1 MIRKIIILTLITLV
15 FYSISGCQR
24 CSRSGNNKHRSSSSN
39 NIVPSNPHRNFDRNL
54 TGNSSTIKMID
65 KGNGVYYVPCR
76 INGVEMEFIFD
87 TGASNIVISVTEAL
101 YLYKNGKLSADDF
114 IVLQEYT
121 LADGTIGEGTVINLK
136 EVQIGNKKLK
146 DIKATVINNL
156 DAPLL
161 LGQSALSQF
170 GKVSID
176 YNLKEIKFE

>member
-1 MIRKIIILTLITLV
+1 MIRKLILFTLITLF

-24 CSRSGNNKHRSSSSN
+24 CSRSGNNKYRSSSSN
-39 NIVPSNPHRNFDRNL
+39 KIVHSNTHRNLERK
-54 TGNSSTIKMID
+54 TSGNSSIVKMID
-65 KGNGVYYVPCR
+65 KGNGIFYVPCT

-87 TGASNIVISVTEAL
+87 TGASDIVISVTEAL
-101 YLYKNGKLSADDF
+101 YLYKNDKISSDDF
-114 IVLQEYT
+114 IGVQEYVV
-121 LADGTIGEGTVINLK
+121 ADGSIGEGTVINLK

-146 DIKATVINNL
+146 NIKATVIHNL
-156 DAPLL
+156 NASLL